1 MSIRSDKYIELKP
14 AHLSHLKERI
24 ELKGKYYIEK
34 PALIPLVE
42 ILRLLEKAVSIVENT
57 EEYTEYLIFDTFG
70 DKKSYNK
77 VPPGT
82 IRIYSK
88 TLFCFFNGR
97 CWRKLK

>member
-1 MSIRSDKYIELKP
+1 MTIRSDKYVEFKP
-14 AHLSHLKERI
+14 GHISHIKKRI
-24 ELKGKYYIEK
+24 AVKGKYYVDRYTI
-34 PALIPLVE
+34 IPLKQT
-42 ILRLLEKAVSIVENT
+42 LDLLEKAISIVENT

-77 VPPGT
+77 TPPGT